1 MPWDRLFSATN
12 ARLAGTGHDDA
23 VLHDP
28 PLWLRIIRFPL
39 TRLIV
44 LGGALFSM
52 MAISGGY
59 MEQFKGDTLKLIAIV
74 TGMVAARPRGLCGL
88 CAPDRRAVPR

>member
-1 MPWDRLFSATN
+1 MTTPSSTTL
-12 ARLAGTGHDDA
+12 
-23 VLHDP
+23 

-59 MEQFKGDTLKLIAIV
+59 MEQFKGDTLS
-74 TGMVAARPRGLCGL
+74 
-88 CAPDRRAVPR
+88 